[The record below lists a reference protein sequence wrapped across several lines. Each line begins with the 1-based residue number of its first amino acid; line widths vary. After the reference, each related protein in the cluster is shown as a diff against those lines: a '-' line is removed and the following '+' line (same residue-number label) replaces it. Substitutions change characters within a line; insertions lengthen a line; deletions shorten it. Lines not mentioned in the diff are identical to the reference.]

1 MIEWCFP
8 ATGSK
13 LHQFLI
19 VTVLNSFIR
28 AALGWAGVG
37 AFDGPETDLLP
48 PTNILVCGRDLR
60 SEMQY
65 SLFMKI
71 L

>member
-28 AALGWAGVG
+28 AGLGWAGLGWAGVG
-37 AFDGPETDLLP
+37 AFDGHETDLP
-48 PTNILVCGRDLR
+48 PSPNILVCGR
-60 SEMQY
+60 SE
-65 SLFMKI
+65 I
-71 L
+71 